1 VQTDEFP
8 QRTSELIEAGRFLHG
23 RGWVPAT
30 SGNFSARL
38 GGGNI
43 AITVSGRHKGHLR
56 PEDIMLVNTSGKAID
71 GKTPSAETGLH
82 TALYRRY
89 PDVRAVLHTHSP
101 AAVLTSRLFGDKI
114 VLEGQ
119 ELLKCLPGITT
130 HESSAVIPI
139 FANDQDI
146 DRLAARVDG
155 YLTDHDD
162 APGFIIAGH
171 GLYTWGASVDDA
183 MRHLEALEF
192 MFDIETRLYG
202 VKSS

>member
-1 VQTDEFP
+1 MEDFSD
-8 QRTSELIEAGRFLHG
+8 RTSELIATGRYLHS

-43 AITVSGRHKGHLR
+43 AITVSGRHKGRLTSA
-56 PEDIMLVNTSGKAID
+56 DIMLVNENGKALD

-82 TALYRRY
+82 TVLYRRY
-89 PDVRAVLHTHSP
+89 PKVKSVLHAHSPGAVL
-101 AAVLTSRLFGDKI
+101 ASRLFGDQI

-119 ELLKCLPGITT
+119 ELLKCLPGIAT
-130 HESSAVIPI
+130 HETQTVVPI

-146 DRLAARVDG
+146 KRLAGRLDD
-155 YLTDHDD
+155 YLASHDD
-162 APGFIIAGH
+162 TPGFIIAGH
-171 GLYTWGASVDDA
+171 GLYTWGASVDEA